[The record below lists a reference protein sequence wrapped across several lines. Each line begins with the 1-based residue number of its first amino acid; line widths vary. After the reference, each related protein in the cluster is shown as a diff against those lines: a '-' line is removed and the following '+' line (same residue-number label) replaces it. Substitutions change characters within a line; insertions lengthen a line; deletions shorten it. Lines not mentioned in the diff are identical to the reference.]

1 MHAELLTLRIIHI
14 VGATIWGGSAFFV
27 SIFLLPALGTV
38 GPAAGPVLGALVKR
52 KTFTVV
58 PTVAVLTM
66 LTGLRLLWINS
77 AGFSLTYFSGR
88 SGIVYLVGAACAVT
102 AFTIFMAVNHP
113 TITRVLKMGPQIAA
127 APESER
133 GALMAQMNALRGRA
147 ANAGMLTVLL
157 LTVSAVCMAVGRYM

>member
-1 MHAELLTLRIIHI
+1 MYAELLTLRIIHI
-14 VGATIWGGSAFFV
+14 VGAMIWGGSSFFV

-66 LTGLRLLWINS
+66 LAGLRMLWINS
-77 AGFSLTYFSGR
+77 AGFSLTYFSGK
-88 SGIVYLVGAACAVT
+88 SGLAYLLGAACAVI
-102 AFTIFMAVNHP
+102 AFTLFMTVNHP
-113 TITRVLKMGPQIAA
+113 TITRLLKMGPQIAA
-127 APESER
+127 APEAER
-133 GALMAQMNALRGRA
+133 GALMAQMNALRARA

-157 LTVSAVCMAVGRYM
+157 LTVSAISMAVGRYL